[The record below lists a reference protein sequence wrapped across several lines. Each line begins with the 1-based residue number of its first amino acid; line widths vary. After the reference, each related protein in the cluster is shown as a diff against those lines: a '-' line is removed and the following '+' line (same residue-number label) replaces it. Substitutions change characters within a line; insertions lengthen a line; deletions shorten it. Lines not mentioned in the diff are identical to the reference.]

1 MILPMTCVLQ
11 GGPYYD
17 VLHSLLGAYVCY
29 QPEIGYVQGMSFIAA
44 VLLLNMEEIDAFI
57 CFANLLNK
65 PCHKA
70 FFSLDVRK
78 VIILCKLIHVSH
90 PNVIHRYMLCY
101 STCYHLVLG
110 WSISFHLKNEILK
123 IHSKIIS
130 INILSFW
137 KKF

>member
-78 VIILCKLIHVSH
+78 VIILRKLIHVSH
-90 PNVIHRYMLCY
+90 PKCYPQIYVMLFD
-101 STCYHLVLG
+101 VLSFSFG
-110 WSISFHLKNEILK
+110 LKYFISFEE
-123 IHSKIIS
+123 
-130 INILSFW
+130 
-137 KKF
+137 